1 MLRILLQYLLPLLL
15 PFLLYFAW
23 AALTRAGARRAGSR
37 SAPWAHLL
45 GAGVLLM
52 ALSLIAWS
60 LLSGASP
67 EAVYLPPRF
76 EDGRVVPGTCG
87 RALRRGA
94 PADERPLAGR
104 RPGCRPARRGRC

>member
-1 MLRILLQYLLPLLL
+1 MLRILLQYLLPLVL
-15 PFLLYFAW
+15 PFLLYIAW
-23 AALTRAGARRAGSR
+23 AALTGGRAPGWLR

-76 EDGRVVPGTCG
+76 EDGRVIPGT
-87 RALRRGA
+87 AVE
-94 PADERPLAGR
+94 P
-104 RPGCRPARRGRC
+104 